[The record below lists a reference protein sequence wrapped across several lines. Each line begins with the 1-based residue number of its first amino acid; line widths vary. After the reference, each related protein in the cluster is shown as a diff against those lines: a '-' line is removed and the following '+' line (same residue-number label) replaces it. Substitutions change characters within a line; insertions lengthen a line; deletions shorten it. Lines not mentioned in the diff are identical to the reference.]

1 VERHDVRDAPFTR
14 DGDSRDPAHPVV
26 GVDEV
31 VVGEGFEARAE
42 LVDVLVDL
50 EARRADFAP
59 NRIRPAQGVF
69 AKYRAA
75 VASASQG
82 AVTIPNPPPAQI
94 PADLAARSTET
105 AAS

>member
-1 VERHDVRDAPFTR
+1 M
-14 DGDSRDPAHPVV
+14 
-26 GVDEV
+26 
-31 VVGEGFEARAE
+31 
-42 LVDVLVDL
+42 LVDL

-59 NRIRPAQGVF
+59 NRVRPAQGVF

-94 PADLAARSTET
+94 PADPPAATHSNAPISED
-105 AAS
+105 A